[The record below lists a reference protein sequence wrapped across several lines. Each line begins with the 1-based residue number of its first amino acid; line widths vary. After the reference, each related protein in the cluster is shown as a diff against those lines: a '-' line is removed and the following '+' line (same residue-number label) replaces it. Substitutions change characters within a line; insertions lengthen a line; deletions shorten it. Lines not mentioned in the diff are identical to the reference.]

1 MKTNAT
7 QRSLKVLR
15 ENGWTAHIVEKFLPA
30 RGTMKFPRRIDAFGI
45 GDILAF
51 RPPVGPKL
59 TYHHDGGNEHYHDY
73 EKGGIFSIE
82 EGEKLL
88 KSVLPGCIALVQCC
102 PGASHAEHKAKILA
116 IPEFHGWKLAG
127 GRVFLQSWTKKGAR
141 GARKTWQMREE
152 EL

>member
-1 MKTNAT
+1 MDSNSVRKVWAPVKTNAT
-7 QRSLKVLR
+7 QRSLKSLR

-30 RGTMKFPRRIDAFGI
+30 RGTMKFPRRIDAFGV

-51 RPPVGPKL
+51 RPPMQ
-59 TYHHDGGNEHYHDY
+59 D
-73 EKGGIFSIE
+73 
-82 EGEKLL
+82 
-88 KSVLPGCIALVQCC
+88 LPASIALIQCC

-127 GRVFLQSWTKKGAR
+127 GRVFLQSWAKKGAR

>member
-1 MKTNAT
+1 VKTNAT

-30 RGTMKFPRRIDAFGI
+30 RGTMKFPRRIDAFGV

-51 RPPVGPKL
+51 REPIE
-59 TYHHDGGNEHYHDY
+59 D
-73 EKGGIFSIE
+73 FS
-82 EGEKLL
+82 
-88 KSVLPGCIALVQCC
+88 PGQIALVQCC

-116 IPEFHGWKLAG
+116 IPEAHGWKKAG
-127 GRVFLQSWTKKGAR
+127 GKIFLQSWAKKGAR